1 MRSLAA
7 LALCTLIAPATA
19 LGFPTAGHGDAVR
32 GHNVSRALRSFVK
45 TTRDTKTVVLPK
57 NAKDYRYVLVKGLIG
72 DNYPRYMARDYAA
85 LKDRGLDVEFAPI
98 NTGAGVAHN
107 SAIIEQMIKTTDKPI
122 VFIGH
127 SKGVADTTDAI
138 GRLAKQDPAMVQSRV
153 RGLVALQGAYKGSPV
168 ADSLAGKSWGVR
180 AMKTLAW
187 AVRGSVDSGMDIRT
201 SARLAVINDHPM
213 PTQLVPTVSF
223 IGYKTSLVSALAPGI
238 WFLKKFFK
246 LRSDGLVGHHAAH
259 IDGSDYA
266 YGAFDHATGA
276 FGRNSDRIM
285 LGLLGHVLEQPQLK
299 LAE

>member
-1 MRSLAA
+1 MRPFAA
-7 LALCTLIAPATA
+7 LALCSLLAPSVA
-19 LGFPTAGHGDAVR
+19 LAFPTAGHGDPVR

-45 TTRDTKTVVLPK
+45 SNRDTSKVVLPK

-72 DNYPRYMARDYAA
+72 DHYPRYMARDYEA
-85 LKDRGLDVEFAPI
+85 LKSRGLDVQFAAI
-98 NTGAGVAHN
+98 NTGGGVAHN
-107 SAIIEQMIKTTDKPI
+107 SAIIEQMIRTTDKPI

-138 GRLAKQDPAMVQSRV
+138 GRLAKENPAMVQSRV
-153 RGLVALQGAYKGSPV
+153 RGLVAIQGAYKGSPV
-168 ADSLAGKSWGVR
+168 ADSLAGKNWGVR
-180 AMKTLAW
+180 AMKALAW

-201 SARLAVINDHPM
+201 SARLSVVNDHPM
-213 PTQLVPTVSF
+213 PTQLVPTISF
-223 IGYKTSLVSALAPGI
+223 IGYKTNLRSILAPGI
-238 WFLKKFFK
+238 WLMKKFFK
-246 LRSDGLVGHHAAH
+246 LRGDGLVGHAAAH

-266 YGAFDHATGA
+266 YGAFDHGTGA